1 MAKHCVKMGRS
12 RSGQPVCRKFA
23 GRSALHGD
31 VAYCQKYGR
40 GPSGKIRCVQL
51 APGPGV
57 PSAASRVGI
66 TYTTKRGTVRRY
78 NYQYRVR
85 GGKMRAI

>member
-1 MAKHCVKMGRS
+1 MAKHCTKMGRS
-12 RSGQPVCRKFA
+12 RTGKPVCRKFA

-57 PSAASRVGI
+57 PSAASRSGI
-66 TYTTKRGTVRRY
+66 VNKRGTVRRY
-78 NYQYRVR
+78 NYKYRVR